1 MKLNVT
7 DAQTYYFMMEER
19 DHAAS
24 RTKRISDFIK
34 MAEGT
39 NRTIVIS
46 LNVIDADYFEYLLN
60 EDDSL
65 TIEEADL
72 CRRMVKEYRDY
83 AAAKRAK
90 ETKPAVPE
98 LPKPI
103 IQLEVLRYIP
113 KGKHVAIRDCFKD
126 GDLYRIN
133 LHEGWKAA
141 DGSRTLSAPKVHEL
155 KVMSRGITMA

>member
-7 DAQTYYFMMEER
+7 DAKTYYFLMEER

-24 RTKRISDFIK
+24 RTKRISDFINRGGSD
-34 MAEGT
+34 A
-39 NRTIVIS
+39 RTIVIS

-90 ETKPAVPE
+90 ETKPAAPE
-98 LPKPI
+98 RPAPI

-141 DGSRTLSAPKVHEL
+141 DGSMTLTSHKVHDL
-155 KVMSRGITMA
+155 KVQSRGITMA